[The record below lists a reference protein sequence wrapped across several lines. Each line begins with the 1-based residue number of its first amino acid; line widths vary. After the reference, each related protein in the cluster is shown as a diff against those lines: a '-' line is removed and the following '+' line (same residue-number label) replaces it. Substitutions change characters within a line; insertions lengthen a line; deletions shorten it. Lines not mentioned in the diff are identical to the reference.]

1 MNKNLKDWK
10 VLEEKNYDRY
20 GVRILRRD
28 SRRFFYLLHTVYT
41 VYKQAGRFLTFIY
54 NKNFL
59 HLLQSDD
66 RLFSYWF
73 VLPQKSYIKF

>member
-28 SRRFFYLLHTVYT
+28 SRRFFLFAPYCVYSIQTSRAFPDIYL
-41 VYKQAGRFLTFIY
+41 Q
-54 NKNFL
+54 
-59 HLLQSDD
+59 
-66 RLFSYWF
+66 
-73 VLPQKSYIKF
+73 